1 MRRMYYVTTLIIVLI
16 ISYLGITYSFVY
28 ENDNE
33 VVSFELLGPASLYVD
48 VNSEYIEYGV
58 KVFYQGNDISKQ
70 VVIDNSSVNMNKLGQ
85 YRVKYSVNVMGVEEY
100 VYRDVKVID
109 TVSPVIELLGDEKVY
124 VLLNGIYMEEGYTV
138 TDNYDEN
145 LLEDVRVEGKVDV
158 KKEGS
163 YYLTY
168 LVRDSSGNE
177 AMARREVVVKKSEVT
192 LASMDGNKRIVST
205 YDYSKYANTVITNI
219 FNSDGVYIEG
229 YNKDVSSIYRIKLK
243 RINDDLEYLY
253 NMTVSKNNYYKGN
266 IDLTTVKNGEYEVY
280 IIGSKEQKLLN
291 KLNGLTRLLR
301 GKVGSKLITFEYD
314 NDAVKVIVDDFKY
327 EYDILIDPGHGG
339 GDPGASNGVMLE
351 KTMNLKQSL
360 YEKCR
365 YESMGYRVLMIRSN
379 DSDGLQLGDKSL
391 LPLQRRA
398 LAIGYYGVVS
408 RVVYSNHHNASK
420 SSSAHGFEII
430 VPNSVS
436 VDDIIVETSLYNRY
450 KKYYTNISGV
460 RLYSKNLDNDVIYNK
475 LYGSVYNATNYYAVI
490 RIPYELFNVKTVIY
504 EPIYMS
510 NISDYNWYWTKKNWI
525 QVTEMKIE
533 EYVNYLGGTY
543 NKDNKSCL

>member
-109 TVSPVIELLGDEKVY
+109 TVSPVIELLGDEKLY